1 MKLEAN
7 FKAILSN
14 NLYFIR
20 GIAIALVVIGH
31 VIGYNRDYG
40 MRKIYNSD
48 LSALG
53 WLCDLINTFHMPI
66 FFIASGVAFAVF
78 SNKNITFKKFVTSK
92 FEKLIIPLICWAP
105 IYFVFQSLSKGK
117 QFNFSDI
124 VKATIFPYEIFWFLH
139 ALIFATLLSFICF
152 KFFKSN
158 LVYFSVSILLFI
170 LGFGYWN
177 LFYAFGVFI
186 ASYLEKIRLF
196 LQKVPLS
203 LIFILVFCG
212 ISTMALTKYFLA
224 VNNIEHSRIINGP
237 IAFLCM
243 YAVINSQEKILLPKQ
258 LEHLRHAIATSSV
271 YLGAVSM
278 IIYLFHG
285 YFTRG
290 TISFI
295 IKVLGLPNPI
305 LYFIVVSF
313 MGIVGPIILSKFL
326 LSKSKILMYS
336 IGGAK

>member
-1 MKLEAN
+1 MNVNAN
-7 FKAILSN
+7 FKKNLSDS
-14 NLYFIR
+14 LYLIR
-20 GIAIALVVIGH
+20 GVAIALVVIGH

-40 MRKIYNSD
+40 MRQMYNSD

-78 SNKNITFKKFVTSK
+78 SNKNTTFQKFVTSK

-117 QFNFSDI
+117 QFNFVDI

-139 ALIFATLLSFICF
+139 ALIFATFLSFICF

-186 ASYLEKIRLF
+186 ASYLEKIRSF
-196 LQKVPLS
+196 LEKLPLS
-203 LIFILVFCG
+203 LIFILICCG
-212 ISTMALTKYFLA
+212 ITTMAFTKYFIA
-224 VNNIEHSRIINGP
+224 VNNIENSRIINGP
-237 IAFLCM
+237 LAFLCM
-243 YAVINSQEKILLPKQ
+243 YALINSREKILLPKQ
-258 LEHLRHAIATSSV
+258 LEHLRHAIATYFV
-271 YLGAVSM
+271 YLGVASM

-290 TISFI
+290 IIIFI
-295 IKVLGLPNPI
+295 TKFLGLPNPI
-305 LYFIVVSF
+305 LYFLVVSF
-313 MGIVGPIILSKFL
+313 MGIVGPIILSQLL
-326 LSKSKILMYS
+326 LSKSKIFMYS

>member
-1 MKLEAN
+1 MNVNAS
-7 FKAILSN
+7 FKKNLSES
-14 NLYFIR
+14 LYLIR
-20 GIAIALVVIGH
+20 GVAIALVVIGH

-40 MRKIYNSD
+40 MRQIYNSD
-48 LSALG
+48 LSPLG

-78 SNKNITFKKFVTSK
+78 SNKNTTLKKFVSSK

-117 QFNFSDI
+117 QFNFLDI
-124 VKATIFPYEIFWFLH
+124 VKATVFPYEIFWFLH

-152 KFFKSN
+152 KYFQSN

-186 ASYLEKIRLF
+186 ASYLEKIRLYLEKLPF
-196 LQKVPLS
+196 
-203 LIFILVFCG
+203 LIFVIFIAG
-212 ISTMALTKYFLA
+212 ITTMVLTKYFIA
-224 VNNIEHSRIINGP
+224 VNNIENSRIINGP
-237 IAFLCM
+237 IAFLSM
-243 YAVINSQEKILLPKQ
+243 YAVTNSREKILLPKQ
-258 LEHLRHAIATSSV
+258 LENLRHAVATSFV
-271 YLGAVSM
+271 YLGAASM

-290 TISFI
+290 TILFI
-295 IKVLGLPNPI
+295 TKFLVPNPI
-305 LYFIVVSF
+305 FYFIVVSF
-313 MGIVGPIILSKFL
+313 MGILGPIILYKFL
-326 LSKSKILMYS
+326 LSKSKIFIYS
-336 IGGAK
+336 IGGVK

>member
-1 MKLEAN
+1 MNVNAS
-7 FKAILSN
+7 FKKNLSES
-14 NLYFIR
+14 LYLIR
-20 GIAIALVVIGH
+20 GVAIALVVIGH

-40 MRKIYNSD
+40 MRQMYNSD
-48 LSALG
+48 LSFLG

-78 SNKNITFKKFVTSK
+78 SNKNTTFKKFVISK

-105 IYFVFQSLSKGK
+105 IYLVFQSLSKGK
-117 QFNFSDI
+117 QFNLLDI
-124 VKATIFPYEIFWFLH
+124 IKATVFPYEIFWFIH

-152 KFFKSN
+152 KYFQSN

-186 ASYLEKIRLF
+186 ASYLDDIRLY
-196 LQKVPLS
+196 LEKLPLN
-203 LIFILVFCG
+203 LIFFIFIGG
-212 ISTMALTKYFLA
+212 ITTMVLTKYFIA
-224 VNNIEHSRIINGP
+224 VSNIENSRIINGP
-237 IAFLCM
+237 IAFLSM
-243 YAVINSQEKILLPKQ
+243 YLITNSREKILLPKQ
-258 LEHLRHAIATSSV
+258 LEHLRLGVATSFV
-271 YLGAVSM
+271 YLGAASM

-290 TISFI
+290 TILLIAKF
-295 IKVLGLPNPI
+295 LGLPNPI

-313 MGIVGPIILSKFL
+313 MGIVGPIILYKLL
-326 LSKSKILMYS
+326 LSKSKIFMYS